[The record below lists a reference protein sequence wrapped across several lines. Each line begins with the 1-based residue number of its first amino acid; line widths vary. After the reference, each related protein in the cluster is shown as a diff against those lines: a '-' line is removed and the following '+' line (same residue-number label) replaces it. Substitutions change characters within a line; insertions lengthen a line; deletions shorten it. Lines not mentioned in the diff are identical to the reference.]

1 MFRKAL
7 SSVVKKFDRSYE
19 PRDMRN
25 KVYGFL
31 ARKTDWPLFHRK
43 LALKGRAV
51 VELIRDLGSDNPRGP
66 SAADLLNS
74 AIPKEEEEPSTGDA
88 LDRILVQGYIVPLNT
103 HFEPSLTELQ
113 FLQQFDYAQYLTIK
127 RFVIGLRTAENINRW
142 AKQSRLDSFLKGAF
156 ATEETGTE
164 TSHSPSRLEEHS
176 ADDTRRERLAQFR
189 DIYSNLIKKI
199 EMCPVAQ
206 VTVEDYEELE
216 DSIIRAGQMSIY
228 DCCPALP
235 EGAQARRD

>member
-1 MFRKAL
+1 MFRKTL
-7 SSVVKKFDRSYE
+7 SSVAKKFDRSYE
-19 PRDMRN
+19 PRDTRN
-25 KVYGFL
+25 KVYAFL
-31 ARKTDWPLFHRK
+31 ARTTDWPVFHRK
-43 LALKGRAV
+43 LALKGRV
-51 VELIRDLGSDNPRGP
+51 VVDLIRDLGSDNPRGP

-74 AIPKEEEEPSTGDA
+74 AIPKEEEEPK
-88 LDRILVQGYIVPLNT
+88 
-103 HFEPSLTELQ
+103 LQ

-127 RFVIGLRTAENINRW
+127 RFVGGLKTAENINRW

-156 ATEETGTE
+156 VTEEIGTE
-164 TSHSPSRLEEHS
+164 TSHSPSRLEEHGT
-176 ADDTRRERLAQFR
+176 DDTRRERLAQFR
-189 DIYSNLIKKI
+189 DIYSDLIKRI
-199 EMCPVAQ
+199 EMCPIAQ